1 MGLSLGVSAI
11 VHSMRAAA
19 RISVSMHNIIQ
30 SKLQFEPLAH
40 ANALSNNN
48 YRIPHLDFDNFIAAA
63 DETHPM
69 TSENILVLFATQAN
83 SGLYDKCY
91 AFKRFPLFFYLSC
104 AVMKKKIYDKPG
116 MMQYKRYYIA

>member
-30 SKLQFEPLAH
+30 CKLQFEPLAH
-40 ANALSNNN
+40 ANVLNNNN
-48 YRIPHLDFDNFIAAA
+48 YRTQHLDFDNFIAAA

-69 TSENILVLFATQAN
+69 TSENMLVLFATQAN
-83 SGLYDKCY
+83 SGIWQMLCIQKIP
-91 AFKRFPLFFYLSC
+91 AIFLFVLC
-104 AVMKKKIYDKPG
+104 GNEKKDL
-116 MMQYKRYYIA
+116 R